1 MAVSA
6 AVPHPRLSA
15 YLAVAAGSALGGT
28 ARWLVA
34 ELLATPAGG
43 VPWAT
48 IGVNVVGSF
57 LIGAYAAR
65 TAPGGP
71 WTHGARTRL
80 FFMTGFCGGF
90 TTFSMFSLETL
101 SMLRASD
108 WGLAAAYALGSPL
121 AWLGAAWA
129 GYALARPGH
138 GR

>member
-1 MAVSA
+1 MSSTSSS
-6 AVPHPRLSA
+6 PRLVG

-34 ELLATPAGG
+34 EWLANPAGG

-48 IGVNVVGSF
+48 LGVNVAGSF

-65 TAPGGP
+65 VAPGGP
-71 WTHGARTRL
+71 WSHGVRTRL

-90 TTFSMFSLETL
+90 TTFSMFTLETL
-101 SMLRASD
+101 GMLHASS
-108 WGLAAAYALGSPL
+108 WGLAGAYALGSPL
-121 AWLGAAWA
+121 AWLGAAWV
-129 GYALARPGH
+129 GYALAQRNY